1 VADATLVAG
10 LRSVKQPTNDEL
22 SEKLDAWIE
31 RELYPESALRDHYKK
46 RVVFHHA
53 QMPPRV
59 RLVLEEAIR
68 GRKVDI
74 ICATTTLAEG
84 VNFPFST
91 VIVETLVSKEFELSP
106 RALWNI
112 AGRAGRFGVDS
123 EGHCIL
129 FRPSLWEDE
138 LKNFELDDYLK
149 VRLVDV
155 PPVKSALATGMERL
169 DRLIQEHKIEYA
181 SLGEISLS
189 EIKIDG
195 KRTKEAQAM
204 RALVNIMRVA
214 YAHASTS
221 HLISLS
227 SDSIDD
233 IDDELLAAR
242 CWANPLGALQ
252 EVLGRSRAPLC
263 LALLMITLT
272 LLRLLQGSGGP

>member
-1 VADATLVAG
+1 
-10 LRSVKQPTNDEL
+10 VKQPTNDEL

-91 VIVETLVSKEFELSP
+91 VIVETLVSKEFEHSP